1 MWFLMKYIICYDI
14 KDDKL
19 RNKVMKYLE
28 TIATRLQF
36 SVFTCELVPE
46 KSAAIWK
53 KLLKMTSAEENCLLL
68 MAPLCKNCSKDIRI
82 KGNPLESEN
91 KFLVV

>member
-1 MWFLMKYIICYDI
+1 MKYIICYDI

-28 TIATRLQF
+28 KIATRLQF
-36 SVFTCELVPE
+36 SVFTCELLPE

-53 KLLKMTSAEENCLLL
+53 KLLKMTSEEEDCLLL
-68 MAPLCKNCSKDIRI
+68 MAPLCKTCEKGMRI
-82 KGNPLESEN
+82 KGNPLESEK